1 MNEQSSKSD
10 PVGTSSP
17 MSAPMSSRAFTE
29 WGVHNVAYIKP
40 VDFEDKT
47 VYAIFAANGRQ
58 LGLADTLNVA
68 RAVVV
73 QNDLEP
79 VNVH

>member
-1 MNEQSSKSD
+1 MNKEFSKSG
-10 PVGTSSP
+10 PVRTYP
-17 MSAPMSSRAFTE
+17 QMSAHAFTE

-58 LGLADTLNVA
+58 LGLADNLNVA
-68 RAVVV
+68 RATVV

-79 VNVH
+79 VSVH